1 MKYSI
6 IPEAD
11 GPIKCHCNGELYL
24 ALEMEN
30 LSLTE
35 GYPVQPVPWRQS
47 ANARE
52 AGRLKSQFMRSAKL
66 PVRDGAAGSPQ
77 DCSRPSARMTAHL
90 SVDEPGRRGYK
101 HFPEDVDVAFPDRPE
116 ALDIEGGLDEADA
129 KRCGLVPDLFEH
141 QAHRSFAIADVPD
154 GINAAEFRVRM
165 HRRAPYGLV
174 RPLVA
179 NADNVLPDVI
189 VHCSV

>member
-47 ANARE
+47 VNARD

-77 DCSRPSARMTAHL
+77 VCCRPIPVGSGEAEVPMNNAGERPLSHSSRPKTLCSALCRASTGATA
-90 SVDEPGRRGYK
+90 
-101 HFPEDVDVAFPDRPE
+101 F
-116 ALDIEGGLDEADA
+116 
-129 KRCGLVPDLFEH
+129 
-141 QAHRSFAIADVPD
+141 
-154 GINAAEFRVRM
+154 
-165 HRRAPYGLV
+165 
-174 RPLVA
+174 
-179 NADNVLPDVI
+179 
-189 VHCSV
+189 